1 MTNPLSPSFL
11 LTPMISSAG
20 MRDVLHDRARLQR
33 MLDFEVALA
42 RAEAALGI
50 VPALAID
57 PIANAARAEHYDLAT
72 LGQAAVV
79 SGNIAIPLIVALT
92 AQVAKADPTAAR
104 YVHWGATSQD
114 VIDTA
119 LVLDLKAAID
129 ALMTDLNRAID
140 GFTALAGRHRR
151 TATVGRTWMQHD
163 LPMPFGLKLA

>member
-1 MTNPLSPSFL
+1 MTDPLSPSSM

-50 VPALAID
+50 APALAID
-57 PIANAARAEHYDLAT
+57 HIANAARAERYDPANA
-72 LGQAAVV
+72 GQAAVV
-79 SGNIAIPLIVALT
+79 SGNIAIALIEALT
-92 AQVAKADPTAAR
+92 AEVAKADPTAAR

-119 LVLDLKAAID
+119 LVLDLKGAID
-129 ALMTDLNRAID
+129 ALTADLDRALEVED
-140 GFTALAGRHRR
+140 RKSTRLN
-151 TATVGRTWMQHD
+151 
-163 LPMPFGLKLA
+163 